1 MKISLMILCRKAG
14 LHFVVISCFILLKE
28 KKRNIYQEKKTKGLR
43 KAIAYYLSQV
53 SVVFNKAPC
62 PTSSL
67 EVGENK
73 IPVNISRISICLDKI
88 SKNIAELKVSA

>member
-14 LHFVVISCFILLKE
+14 LHFVVILCFILLKGC
-28 KKRNIYQEKKTKGLR
+28 YQEKKTKGLR

-73 IPVNISRISICLDKI
+73 FPVNISRISICLDKI